1 MDGNFYFTIYLCLF
15 RRKRKCWIKHITGML
30 NNYTR
35 FNFFFIFKFSF
46 GGKKDVVCNIKRKS
60 VNTFKYSHGYSLIS
74 FSSYSEKTRSLNIIE
89 VSNWIFR
96 DWILY
101 KETILTLWGH
111 VLWRDVFKKEFPE
124 YRLERKCCVTIT
136 RREEGVWNFSPSGS
150 QEGSLARIELHYGW
164 TKYFFVRISCDY
176 TFIYKKN

>member
-1 MDGNFYFTIYLCLF
+1 
-15 RRKRKCWIKHITGML
+15 ML

-136 RREEGVWNFSPSGS
+136 RREEGFETFRPAVLKREVWRVSNCIMDGRNI
-150 QEGSLARIELHYGW
+150 SLWESRVI
-164 TKYFFVRISCDY
+164 TR
-176 TFIYKKN
+176 FIYKKN